1 MSEDHKKKK
10 KASWLKGVKEK
21 IFRGKTEAQ
30 EEIDYD
36 ELCESAIVSPPF
48 SVQHN
53 VHVDFDSDTG
63 FKGLPPEWE
72 ALLKAGQISSSEVI
86 ENPDEVLACLQVQS
100 NFINQKPIPQQL
112 PDEKSVS
119 LHDLVLTEDPNEFY
133 KDIKKIG
140 EGAAG
145 EVFVATD
152 TRSNKKVAI
161 KQMDLSAQNIKMLVT
176 EISIMKESSHPSIVA
191 YYESYLVNDKIW
203 VVMELMSSGCLTDI
217 LDQFQ
222 FIQLTEPQIAFICG
236 QVLAG
241 LSFIHS
247 CHRIHRD
254 IKSDNILIGKDGSV
268 KIADFGY
275 AAQLTKTKSKRQTIV
290 GTPYWMAPELIRGLD
305 YDYKVDIWSLGI
317 MLMEMA
323 EGEPPYMDYPPLRAL
338 FLITTKGIPELKQPK
353 KWSSEMSDFLSKCL
367 THNPVE
373 RCDAN
378 QLLDHPFLQKA
389 CKPGEIKAQA
399 KASKTA
405 KVDALKKLM

>member
-1 MSEDHKKKK
+1 
-10 KASWLKGVKEK
+10 
-21 IFRGKTEAQ
+21 
-30 EEIDYD
+30 
-36 ELCESAIVSPPF
+36 
-48 SVQHN
+48 
-53 VHVDFDSDTG
+53 
-63 FKGLPPEWE
+63 
-72 ALLKAGQISSSEVI
+72 
-86 ENPDEVLACLQVQS
+86 
-100 NFINQKPIPQQL
+100 
-112 PDEKSVS
+112 
-119 LHDLVLTEDPNEFY
+119 
-133 KDIKKIG
+133 
-140 EGAAG
+140 
-145 EVFVATD
+145 
-152 TRSNKKVAI
+152 
-161 KQMDLSAQNIKMLVT
+161 MLVT

-191 YYESYLVNDKIW
+191 YHESYLVNDKIW

-236 QVLAG
+236 QVLSG

-290 GTPYWMAPELIRGLD
+290 GVRLFFLFFLNARINSVLPQTPYWMAPELIRGLD

-323 EGEPPYMDYPPLRAL
+323 EGEPPYMDYPPLRVCTFFFLKYSSSFFLTNPLFPLFQAL

-353 KWSSEMSDFLSKCL
+353 KWSSEMTDFLSKCL

-378 QLLDHPFLQKA
+378 QLLDVRGFLFIFLKTSYRLIYNFIA
-389 CKPGEIKAQA
+389 PILA
-399 KASKTA
+399 KS
-405 KVDALKKLM
+405 M